1 MRGVYGNTVNRQ
13 KDEAWSSLVVRSTV
27 ETRAYLHAFD
37 SSDIADKGQAYF
49 NVVWVSESG
58 FNELVL
64 PLDSFAG

>member
-1 MRGVYGNTVNRQ
+1 M
-13 KDEAWSSLVVRSTV
+13 VRSTV

-64 PLDSFAG
+64 PFDSFAG